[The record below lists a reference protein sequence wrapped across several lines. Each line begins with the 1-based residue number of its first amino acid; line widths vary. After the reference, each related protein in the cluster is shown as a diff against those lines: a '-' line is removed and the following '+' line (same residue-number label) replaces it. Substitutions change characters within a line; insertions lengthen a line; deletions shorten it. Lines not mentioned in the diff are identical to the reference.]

1 MNTME
6 SAQRILLEALAIHG
20 ACDSRKLSELQSV
33 GKRDYSE
40 LLRDC
45 IDTGLVRVAKRKAVV
60 EDNLAGIFP
69 SKWEITLKGRSTLAA
84 LQAGDSRSSGAR
96 SITLN
101 VRNSQ
106 VALGDGNIQTTEEAG
121 EQ

>member
-6 SAQRILLEALAIHG
+6 SAQRTMLEALEIHG
-20 ACDSRKLSELQSV
+20 ACDPRKLSELKSL

-40 LLRDC
+40 LLGAC
-45 IDTGLVRVAKRKAVV
+45 IDGGLVRVAKRKAVV
-60 EDNLAGIFP
+60 EENLAGVFP

-84 LQAGDSRSSGAR
+84 WQAADPSSSSNQ

-101 VRNSQ
+101 VYNSQ
-106 VALGDGNIQTTEEAG
+106 VAVGDGNIQTNEGGG